1 MACGAARQ
9 RQRRAA
15 ALPVGRAPGGAWAGP
30 AAAGSA
36 GEAPRRGAHAWITG
50 YRKGRLDIP
59 RIWLVD
65 RTKSLFTLNNLK
77 YGAKTE
83 NPLVTAQKYA
93 HNNHK
98 TDTWVKVYGNVE
110 YQVHIPCYCCPTAVL
125 LFGIA
130 DS

>member
-1 MACGAARQ
+1 M
-9 RQRRAA
+9 
-15 ALPVGRAPGGAWAGP
+15 
-30 AAAGSA
+30 
-36 GEAPRRGAHAWITG
+36 
-50 YRKGRLDIP
+50 
-59 RIWLVD
+59 
-65 RTKSLFTLNNLK
+65 
-77 YGAKTE
+77 AKTE
-83 NPLVTAQKYA
+83 NPLVTAQYYA